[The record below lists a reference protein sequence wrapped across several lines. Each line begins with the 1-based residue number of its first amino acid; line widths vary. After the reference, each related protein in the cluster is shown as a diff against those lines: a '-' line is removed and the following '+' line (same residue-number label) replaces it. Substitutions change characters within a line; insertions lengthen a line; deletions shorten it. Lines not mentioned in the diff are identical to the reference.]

1 MKALGYFVKV
11 FCLCAILI
19 RKRVTQH
26 STHNDFFSHMLSYG
40 LFQEFSLRGWCKK
53 MRAGKR
59 VRGWGMEWERRISI
73 SLLPLPLIFSRF
85 VTLHR
90 TSPTAQNRL
99 ALLPQAISLWVTILA
114 SFDSYIWTFLSYTGS
129 VFFPRNQSHKRVNA
143 DGFCTLVRN
152 SWPQSSHRYVTR
164 YSASCQV

>member
-1 MKALGYFVKV
+1 MRNSDHQT
-11 FCLCAILI
+11 CN
-19 RKRVTQH
+19 
-26 STHNDFFSHMLSYG
+26 STLNGFSHTCSVMACSRSSVCG
-40 LFQEFSLRGWCKK
+40 DGTKRCVQEKEWG
-53 MRAGKR
+53 
-59 VRGWGMEWERRISI
+59 GWGMEWERRISI
-73 SLLPLPLIFSRF
+73 STPPPLIFSRF

-143 DGFCTLVRN
+143 DGFCTLARN
-152 SWPQSSHRYVTR
+152 SWPQLAHRYVTR
-164 YSASCQV
+164 YSANCQV